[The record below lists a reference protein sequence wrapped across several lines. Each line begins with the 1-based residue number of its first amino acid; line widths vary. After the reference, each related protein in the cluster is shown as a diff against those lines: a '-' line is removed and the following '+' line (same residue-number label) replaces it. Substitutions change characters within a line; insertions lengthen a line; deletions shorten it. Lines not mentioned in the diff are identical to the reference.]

1 MDLIL
6 KNNKKNDIIKNT
18 ELNKLPEPKLIQYKN
33 NDYEKTKNVKDK
45 KQHIKNMDEILAK
58 TFINKYFD

>member
-33 NDYEKTKNVKDK
+33 NDYEKSKNVKDK
-45 KQHIKNMDEILAK
+45 KENIKNMDEILAK
-58 TFINKYFD
+58 NIYR